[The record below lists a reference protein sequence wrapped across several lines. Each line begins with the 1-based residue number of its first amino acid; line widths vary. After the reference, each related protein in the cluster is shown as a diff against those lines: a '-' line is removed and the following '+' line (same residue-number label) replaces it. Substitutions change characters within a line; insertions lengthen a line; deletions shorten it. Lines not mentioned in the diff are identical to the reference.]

1 MKDSVAKPVKAPKKV
16 EKVAVVAE
24 TTTDDDFDFAH
35 VPVQASSEMDFMS
48 EKVCPAYY
56 VHFPLQSLCQRLL
69 CSPSGCFC

>member
-16 EKVAVVAE
+16 EKVVAE

-48 EKVCPAYY
+48 EKVCPS
-56 VHFPLQSLCQRLL
+56 VL
-69 CSPSGCFC
+69 CSPSVI